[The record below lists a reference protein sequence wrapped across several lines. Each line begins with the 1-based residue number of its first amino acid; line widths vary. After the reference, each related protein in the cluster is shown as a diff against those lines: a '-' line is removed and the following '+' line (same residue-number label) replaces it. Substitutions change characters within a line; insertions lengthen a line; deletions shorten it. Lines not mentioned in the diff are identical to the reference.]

1 MAEKKRKGTEE
12 KHTENQKKGE
22 QNRSWIWIGFSVIL
36 LAGVI
41 LTGVM
46 LNVADIRETPE
57 KVMKE
62 YFSLLSKGSYEEM
75 YAFISDAS
83 GVSQKAF
90 VEKNQN
96 IYEGIRLRDLQI
108 TFDKEE
114 KKKKD
119 GKKTAVVSYQTEMET
134 VAGEK
139 AFYNQMK
146 LVKEKSGDW
155 KIVWEPSLIFPE
167 LGSDDRIVVSTVP
180 ARRGN
185 ILDRN
190 GNGLAVN
197 GTVLQVGVVPGK
209 MEEDRTASLK
219 KLAEEMDMT
228 VEEIETKLGAAW
240 VTDDV
245 FVPLKSM
252 AKGDEEKEQR
262 LLEIKGVML
271 SETEGRVYPLGA
283 AGGHLTGY
291 VQPIN
296 AEELEKKKDEGYH
309 ENSVI
314 GKAGLELAYEK
325 ELKGSDGYEIY
336 TADQDGKTK
345 ILLASKE
352 KEDGKDV
359 TVTIDASI
367 QQNAYQQFQEDPA
380 VAVSINPKTGEVLAL
395 VSTPAYDPNEFVY
408 GISDRRWKEL
418 NEDKNRP
425 LLNRFYAALV
435 PGSTF
440 KPITA
445 AIGMDAGRLDPN
457 ENKGYE
463 GLSWQK
469 DASWGDYMVTTL
481 TDYGSEVNLQ
491 NALVYSDNIYFAR
504 VALDIGADA
513 MIEGMRRAGFE
524 EELPFD
530 VGAQVS
536 TFGTDSKIAS
546 EIQLADTGY
555 GQGELLVNPI
565 HLASIYS
572 AFVNEGNMILPVLR
586 MEEDRQPQYWKKDV
600 FTKETMEQ
608 LQKDLVQV
616 IENPTGTGAGGRI
629 EGVSLLGKTGTAETK
644 GSQEDAGALE
654 YGWFAC
660 ETTAGE
666 QRPLSVIGMV
676 EDVQKKGGSNYVVSK
691 VNAIMEAYY
700 AN

>member
-1 MAEKKRKGTEE
+1 MAEKKHRGTEE
-12 KHTENQKKGE
+12 KWNPNQEKRK
-22 QNRSWIWIGFSVIL
+22 QRRNWMWIGISAMLFI
-36 LAGVI
+36 GVI
-41 LTGVM
+41 ATGIM
-46 LNVADIRETPE
+46 LNVADIRETP
-57 KVMKE
+57 KQVMKD
-62 YFSLLSKGSYEEM
+62 YFALLAKGNYEEM
-75 YAFISDAS
+75 YTLISDAS
-83 GVSQKAF
+83 GISQKAF

-96 IYEGIRLRDLQI
+96 IYEGIQLRDLQV

-114 KKKKD
+114 KKKKN
-119 GKKTAVVSYQTEMET
+119 GTKTAVISYQTEMET
-134 VAGEK
+134 IAGEK

-146 LVKEKSGDW
+146 FVKEKGGDW

-167 LGSDDRIVVSTVP
+167 LGAKDRIVVSTIP

-209 MEEDRTASLK
+209 MGEDRTASLK
-219 KLAEEMDMT
+219 ILSEEMDMT
-228 VEEIETKLGAAW
+228 MEEIEAKLSAAW

-262 LLEIKGVML
+262 LLKIKGVML

-296 AEELEKKKDEGYH
+296 AEELEKKKAEGYH

-336 TADQDGKTK
+336 TADPDGKTK

-352 KEDGKDV
+352 KEDGKNV
-359 TVTIDASI
+359 TVTIDAAI

-380 VAVSINPKTGEVLAL
+380 MAVSINPKTGEVLAL

-445 AIGMDAGRLDPN
+445 AIGMDAGKLDPN
-457 ENKGYE
+457 ENKGYV

-504 VALDIGADA
+504 AALEIGTDA
-513 MIEGMRRAGFE
+513 MIEGMHRAGFE

-530 VGAQVS
+530 IGAQIS
-536 TFGTDSKIAS
+536 TFGTEGEISS

-586 MEEDRQPQYWKKDV
+586 MEEGGQPQYWKKDV

-644 GSQEDAGALE
+644 GSQDDAGALE

-660 ETTAGE
+660 ETTDGE
-666 QRPLSVIGMV
+666 QKPLSVIGMV

-691 VNAIMEAYY
+691 VNAIMESYY

>member
-445 AIGMDAGRLDPN
+445 AIGMDAGRMDPN

>member
-457 ENKGYE
+457 ENKGYV

-504 VALDIGADA
+504 AALDIGADA

-586 MEEDRQPQYWKKDV
+586 MEEDGQPQYWKKDV